1 MDEEYTLVKLV
12 STQTNLVLALE
23 SKTCRVSG
31 TGCGEVVTD

>member
-23 SKTCRVSG
+23 STTCKVSG
-31 TGCGEVVTD
+31 TGCGEVIPD